1 MPPRRERKVNK
12 VKYTK
17 QKHGSCVM
25 KPLIILYSSSFFVS
39 FILISSSRSEVK
51 VRFVVEVVNIFVY
64 IIKVTIN
71 VDTSHVV
78 KLKEDGLMQ

>member
-1 MPPRRERKVNK
+1 
-12 VKYTK
+12 
-17 QKHGSCVM
+17 M

-78 KLKEDGLMQ
+78 KLKEDGLNSDRETFF

>member
-1 MPPRRERKVNK
+1 
-12 VKYTK
+12 
-17 QKHGSCVM
+17 M

-78 KLKEDGLMQ
+78 KLKKDGLNSDRETFF

>member
-1 MPPRRERKVNK
+1 
-12 VKYTK
+12 
-17 QKHGSCVM
+17 M

-78 KLKEDGLMQ
+78 KLKEDGLIQ